1 MTGLTGAR
9 KITRRRFG
17 VAVVGCFMGV
27 ISGCMAPPLV
37 YENDRLVKKMLC
49 EVGGQRVTLAKR
61 LSFEL
66 PEPFRSAPCGTITS
80 GFGYDKNSDQI
91 SINLSGSFKYGNI
104 QASASSLYLSIDGY
118 LGGERRGSVYPRE
131 KFIEEY
137 LAYAALPDGPG
148 MPDTVDRVRFNGY
161 QCVRFYEFWKS
172 TPAGIWNDE
181 VKYWCWE
188 HESGMSQP
196 FYLEAGQRLALGAPG
211 IDLEKT
217 LIVPVFESLKVNP
230 LADSVIANLNTQI
243 RSACIQLKSRY
254 DQNLKWGSDYPDR
267 RLTLTRL
274 HYCGYDVPLPDL
286 SAPQPQ
292 AKTD

>member
-1 MTGLTGAR
+1 MQ
-9 KITRRRFG
+9 
-17 VAVVGCFMGV
+17 
-27 ISGCMAPPLV
+27 PPLV
-37 YENDRLVKKMLC
+37 YENDRLIKKMLC
-49 EVGGQRVTLAKR
+49 EVGNQPVTVAKR

-66 PEPFRSAPCGTITS
+66 PDPFRSAPCGTISS
-80 GFGYDKNSDQI
+80 GFSYDKKRDEVSVTR
-91 SINLSGSFKYGNI
+91 SGSFNYGTT
-104 QASASSLYLSIDGY
+104 QAYASSLYLSVDGY
-118 LGGERRGSVYPRE
+118 LGGDRRGSVYPRE

-148 MPDTVDRVRFNGY
+148 LPDKVDRVSFKGY

-188 HESGMSQP
+188 QESGLNQP
-196 FYLEAGQRLALGAPG
+196 FYLEAGQRLAIGVSG

-217 LIVPVFESLKVNP
+217 LIMPVFESLKINP
-230 LADSVIANLNTQI
+230 LSHSLIADLNSQI
-243 RSACIQLKSRY
+243 RSACALVKSRY
-254 DQNLKWGSDYPDR
+254 DQNLRWGSDYPDK

-286 SAPQPQ
+286 QAPSR
-292 AKTD
+292 